1 MIGLQ
6 SCPGCM
12 YSGGTHLESCPE
24 AAHNKYREPP
34 PPPLRVFI
42 ITYYNQIDQVSC
54 LNLWED
60 GAYFTDE
67 AKAEHVVDLL
77 TETVAHDYSGK
88 PITVYKVT
96 ELVPYG

>member
-12 YSGGTHLESCPE
+12 YSGGTHLESCSE

-60 GAYFTDE
+60 GAYLTDE

-77 TETVAHDYSGK
+77 TDSCPRLQGK
-88 PITVYKVT
+88 PITVYEVT
-96 ELVPYG
+96 ELEPYG